1 MSDSSCKESSRPLEV
16 LKEQASPDYPPFD
29 QELYGETISMI
40 ESTSGSTSSGQQT
53 QQQQQQQQQLT
64 QQPSEDPEESN
75 EDYYYIPLRYAT
87 VRKSFTLPHN
97 INASANPTT
106 PTPTSPN
113 GGSYKTKDL
122 TKFLGLIDDGPG
134 SPTKEVAQ
142 AVAMQSLP
150 EHLR

>member
-29 QELYGETISMI
+29 QELYGETISII

-53 QQQQQQQQQLT
+53 QQPQQQHQQVS
-64 QQPSEDPEESN
+64 QQPPTDPEEST

-97 INASANPTT
+97 MNGSANPVT
-106 PTPTSPN
+106 PTMNSQAAN
-113 GGSYKTKDL
+113 YKTKDL
-122 TKFLGLIDDGPG
+122 AKFLGLVDDGPG

-142 AVAMQSLP
+142 AVALQSLP